1 MIEELNLIKA
11 IVGDLSGVGLW
22 VFLGTISYMLIT
34 KMVLYVGLGYLVKLI
49 AGKVAEYFKAD
60 ITKAE
65 AEELE
70 SENDRLKKDADAA
83 RTEADRQR
91 IIDGASVE
99 ALKTKHKIEIE
110 DIKHLYKILK
120 ESRGSDV

>member
-1 MIEELNLIKA
+1 MIEELTLIKA

-22 VFLGTISYMLIT
+22 VFLGTISYMLLT
-34 KMVLYVGLGYLVKLI
+34 KMVLYIGLGYLVKLI
-49 AGKVAEYFKAD
+49 VGKVAEFFKAD

-70 SENDRLKKDADAA
+70 SENEKLKDDAAKA

-91 IIDGASVE
+91 IIDGANVE
-99 ALKTKHKIEIE
+99 ALKNKHKIELE
-110 DIKHLYKILK
+110 DIKHMYKILK
-120 ESRGSDV
+120 EAKGGE